1 MIPFISVEVPL
12 YFMSKLYVIS
22 LANGTL
28 NEKGSLQRTDKDPD
42 EQLKSG
48 FAVKLVTDDKTPD
61 NTNFYIV

>member
-1 MIPFISVEVPL
+1 MILFISVEFPL
-12 YFMSKLYVIS
+12 YFMSKLYVIL

-28 NEKGSLQRTDKDPD
+28 NEKGSFQRTDKDPD